1 MPPAKHAILGASSSH
16 RWLVCTPSVRLE
28 ERFPPHTSV
37 FAKEGTFAH
46 ELCEYKVNKYLHK
59 RGLKRPQSEQFMS
72 EEIDTITDTYT
83 QFVEE
88 TIAETAATGIEP
100 LVFIEAKLDYSD
112 IVPEGYGTG
121 DCVIIGGDR
130 IHVIDF
136 KSGSGLY
143 VDADHNP
150 QMMLYA
156 LGALHGYGFLYDIKT
171 VSMTIVQPRMENIS
185 TCTMP
190 VDELNAWAEEYVR
203 PRALLAYK
211 GGGDLVPGDHCR
223 FCRAKPVC
231 RACAEEALA
240 LAKEEFLDVDAT
252 LEGTAP
258 ATTESATTNSTTTES
273 GGTVLSAYHFKHPQ
287 LVDHAE
293 LEAILPNLVRIQK
306 WIDDVFAYAA
316 DEAINHSAI
325 WTGYKVV
332 EGRSVRK
339 FADEQKVIEA
349 AGAAGF
355 TDIYRQ
361 SLISLKEFE
370 KLMGKKL
377 FQATL
382 GSLVYKPPGKLALVP
397 ESDKREAVDLS
408 GGTADFQ
415 TVPNESEEE

>member
-1 MPPAKHAILGASSSH
+1 MPPTKHAILGASSSH
-16 RWLVCTPSVRLE
+16 RWLICTPSVRLE
-28 ERFPPHTSV
+28 EKFPPHTSV
-37 FAKEGTFAH
+37 FAEEGTFAH
-46 ELCEYKVNKYLHK
+46 ELCEYKVNKVLHK

-88 TIAETAATGIEP
+88 CIEDMQARGIEP
-100 LVFIEAKLDYSD
+100 LVFIEAKLDYSN
-112 IVPEGYGTG
+112 IAPEGYGTG

-130 IHVIDF
+130 LHVIDF
-136 KSGSGLY
+136 KSGAGVF

-203 PRALLAYK
+203 PRALLAFK
-211 GGGDLVPGDHCR
+211 GEGELVPGDHCR
-223 FCRAKPVC
+223 FCRAKVAC
-231 RACAEEALA
+231 RACAEEALG
-240 LAKEEFLDVDAT
+240 LAREEFAEVDDASVEPTKPGT
-252 LEGTAP
+252 LP
-258 ATTESATTNSTTTES
+258 SFQ
-273 GGTVLSAYHFKHPQ
+273 FKHPQ
-287 LVDHAE
+287 LIDHGE
-293 LEAILPNLVRIQK
+293 LEAILPNLARIQK
-306 WIDDVFAYAA
+306 WIDDVFAYAS
-316 DEAINHSAI
+316 DEAINHGAA
-325 WTGYKVV
+325 WDGYKVV
-332 EGRSVRK
+332 EGRSARK

-349 AGAAGF
+349 ATAAGY

-361 SLISLKEFE
+361 SLISLTEFE

-377 FQATL
+377 FQTTL

-397 ESDKREAVDLS
+397 ASDKREAVDLS
-408 GGTADFQ
+408 GGATDFQ
-415 TVPNESEEE
+415 PVADDTPGDYLEE

>member
-28 ERFPPHTSV
+28 EQFPPHTSV
-37 FAKEGTFAH
+37 FAEEGTFAH
-46 ELCEYKVNKYLHK
+46 ELCEYKVNRHLHK
-59 RGLKRPQSEQFMS
+59 RGLRRPQSEQFMS
-72 EEIDTITDTYT
+72 EEIDTITDTYA

-88 TIAETAATGIEP
+88 AIEEMAATGIEP
-100 LVFIEAKLDYSD
+100 LIFIEAKLDYAN

-136 KSGSGLY
+136 KAGAGVF

-190 VDELNAWAEEYVR
+190 VDQLNAWAEEYVR
-203 PRALLAYK
+203 PRAMLAYK
-211 GGGDLVPGDHCR
+211 GEGNLVPGDHCR
-223 FCRAKPVC
+223 FCRAKSVC

-240 LAKEEFLDVDAT
+240 LAKEEFLDVGAT
-252 LEGTAP
+252 LEDTEP
-258 ATTESATTNSTTTES
+258 ALPGSS
-273 GGTVLSAYHFKHPQ
+273 GTVLSAFHFKQPQ
-287 LVDHAE
+287 LVDHSE
-293 LEAILPNLVRIQK
+293 LEAVLPNLARIQK

-316 DEAINHSAI
+316 DEAIHHGQS
-325 WTGYKVV
+325 WRGYKVV
-332 EGRSVRK
+332 EGRSIRK
-339 FADEQKVIEA
+339 FADEKAVIEA
-349 AGAAGF
+349 ASAAGF
-355 TDIYRQ
+355 TDIYKQ
-361 SLISLKEFE
+361 NLISLTEFE
-370 KLMGKKL
+370 KLMGKKV

-397 ESDKREAVDLS
+397 DSDKREAVDLTNGAS
-408 GGTADFQ
+408 DFQ
-415 TVPNESEEE
+415 ALPDEGEEE

>member
-1 MPPAKHAILGASSSH
+1 MPPTKHAILSASSSH

-28 ERFPPHTSV
+28 ERFPSHTSV
-37 FAKEGTFAH
+37 FAEEGTFAH

-59 RGLKRPQSEQFMS
+59 RGLRRPQSEQFMS

-83 QFVEE
+83 QFVAE

-100 LVFIEAKLDYSD
+100 LVFIEAKLDYSE

-136 KSGSGLY
+136 KAGAGVF

-190 VDELNAWAEEYVR
+190 VDQLNAWAEEYVR

-211 GGGDLVPGDHCR
+211 GEGNLVPGAHCR
-223 FCRAKPVC
+223 FCRVKPVC
-231 RACAEEALA
+231 RACAEETLA
-240 LAKEEFLDVDAT
+240 LAKQEFLDVDAT
-252 LEGTAP
+252 LEDTEQATNEP
-258 ATTESATTNSTTTES
+258 ATPGSS
-273 GGTVLSAYHFKHPQ
+273 GTVLPAFHFKHPQ

-293 LEAILPNLVRIQK
+293 LEAILPNLARIQK

-316 DEAINHSAI
+316 DEAINHGAT
-325 WTGYKVV
+325 WAGYKMV

-339 FADEQKVIEA
+339 FADEKAVIKA
-349 AGAAGF
+349 ANDAGY
-355 TDIYRQ
+355 TDIYKQ
-361 SLISLKEFE
+361 SLISLTEFE
-370 KLMGKKL
+370 KLMGKKV

-397 ESDKREAVDLS
+397 DSDKREAVDLT

-415 TVPNESEEE
+415 ALPDEDEEE